1 MATKDL
7 TSADNNVFLNTPHE
21 WENWNTQFQGL
32 AVSLSVWELIEGTEV
47 PLTKPVMPHISSYH
61 RQSALERETRQATAT
76 ASSTQDS
83 EPQESQS
90 TVQSVGPV
98 APVITFANLS
108 ANNQKAFQFDLNMY
122 QELKKEYNAEITSIR
137 TLKDWIRKT
146 VAPNYQQTCC
156 KPTESIEKWYGN
168 LKHSVQF
175 SNKEIK
181 AELRSKYKLAIK
193 PLTKPKDALNWIMRW
208 EQTMALAQDKKL
220 PVTKDHEEWFDD
232 FMDAVNSVLPNWVP
246 GYRLVK
252 MTDVNENSLS
262 YRTIANDFRQ
272 AVRQYLGSTGTPS
285 KVAKGSFGPAYA
297 DQNATENAG
306 MDASTEGDIEVREKG
321 KKRDSA
327 ANKRK
332 RLHDSSK
339 DSSES
344 FRTVCKACGQRHS
357 HSKCWYLFPSR
368 APRRFK
374 ENPIFRKVVDQ
385 ALKDDPAFADEVE
398 RLKKRKDTSGGNFW
412 DNQD

>member
-1 MATKDL
+1 
-7 TSADNNVFLNTPHE
+7 
-21 WENWNTQFQGL
+21 
-32 AVSLSVWELIEGTEV
+32 
-47 PLTKPVMPHISSYH
+47 
-61 RQSALERETRQATAT
+61 
-76 ASSTQDS
+76 
-83 EPQESQS
+83 
-90 TVQSVGPV
+90 
-98 APVITFANLS
+98 
-108 ANNQKAFQFDLNMY
+108 
-122 QELKKEYNAEITSIR
+122 
-137 TLKDWIRKT
+137 
-146 VAPNYQQTCC
+146 
-156 KPTESIEKWYGN
+156 
-168 LKHSVQF
+168 
-175 SNKEIK
+175 
-181 AELRSKYKLAIK
+181 
-193 PLTKPKDALNWIMRW
+193 
-208 EQTMALAQDKKL
+208 
-220 PVTKDHEEWFDD
+220 
-232 FMDAVNSVLPNWVP
+232 MDAVNSVLPNWVP

>member
-32 AVSLSVWELIEGTEV
+32 AVSLSIWDLIEGAEV

-61 RQSALERETRQATAT
+61 KQSAREEREGTVTRTQASAT
-76 ASSTQDS
+76 VSSTQDS

-90 TVQSVGPV
+90 IVQPV
-98 APVITFANLS
+98 VTFANLS

-122 QELKKEYNAEITSIR
+122 QELKKEYNAEVNSIR

-156 KPTESIEKWYGN
+156 KPAESIKEWYEN
-168 LKHSVQF
+168 LKENVQF

-208 EQTMALAQDKKL
+208 EQTMALAQDKNL

-232 FMDAVNSVLPNWVP
+232 FMDAVVSVLPNWVP

-252 MTDVNENSLS
+252 MTDVNENRLS

-285 KVAKGSFGPAYA
+285 KIAKGSFGPAYA
-297 DQNATENAG
+297 DQIANENAG
-306 MDASTEGDIEVREKG
+306 MDASTKGDIKVREKG
-321 KKRDSA
+321 KKRDST
-327 ANKRK
+327 NKRK
-332 RLHDSSK
+332 RLHDSSQ
-339 DSSES
+339 DSSEG

-357 HSKCWYLFPSR
+357 HLACWYLFPSR

-374 ENPIFRKVVDQ
+374 ENPVFRRVVDQ
-385 ALKDDPAFADEVE
+385 ALKDDPTFAEEVE
-398 RLKKRKDTSGGNFW
+398 RLRKQKDTSAGTIRQR
-412 DNQD
+412 DDQD